1 MFPRLGRLPRRVVLT
16 CVYVYCLLL
25 IYRISDSKEHER
37 KRLDNVKRSLK
48 ERAQLIQAECIAHPP
63 PLTKTQRNAQNA
75 ATVDARLSTHYTNV
89 HLKEALKD
97 IIYLPKNNFS
107 WCILP
112 KVASTSWSKSL
123 LELSG
128 FTENDLLHSDKPLQ
142 VILRDTYKSV
152 KIDNM
157 NKTLG
162 NSIKFLFVR
171 HPFQRLVSA
180 YRNKLEDSYMEADG
194 QYFYNNYGR
203 NIVAKYRVQEKKAN
217 EKKASSQNALED
229 FEPDPNEVEFHKE
242 PTFVEY
248 IDYLINTDVDLY
260 DEHWKPIWLQCHV
273 CDFGYDYVIKYENFE
288 EEIGIFINTLKEK
301 GQLPSTFALQWENKG
316 GTSLNVTRQYLRQ
329 ISDRKLWRLYE
340 KYRHDFGYF
349 GYTMEDYLN
358 L

>member
-25 IYRISDSKEHER
+25 IYRISDSKEYER
-37 KRLDNVKRSLK
+37 KRLDSVKRSLR
-48 ERAQLIQAECIAHPP
+48 ERAQLIKAECIAHPP
-63 PLTKTQRNAQNA
+63 PLTKSQKNAQVA
-75 ATVDARLSTHYTNV
+75 AAVDARLSAHYTKT
-89 HLKEALKD
+89 HLKLALND
-97 IIYLPKNNFS
+97 ILYLPRNNIS
-107 WCILP
+107 WCIVP

-123 LELSG
+123 LELAG
-128 FTENDLLHSDKPLQ
+128 YTENDLLYRDKPLQ
-142 VILRDTYKSV
+142 TILRDTYRPV
-152 KIDNM
+152 KIDNI

-162 NSIKFLFVR
+162 NSVKFLFVR

-180 YRNKLEDSYMEADG
+180 YRNKLEDSYKEEDG

-203 NIVAKYRVQEKKAN
+203 NMVAKFRVN
-217 EKKASSQNALED
+217 EKKENQKALSSQNAQD
-229 FEPDPNEVEFHKE
+229 DKDSDPTEAEFRRE

-248 IDYLINTDVDLY
+248 VDYLINTDVTSY

-273 CDFGYDYVIKYENFE
+273 CDFDYDYIIKYENFE
-288 EEIGIFINTLKEK
+288 EEIGLFINILKGN
-301 GQLPSTFALQWENKG
+301 GQLPSTFALQWENRG
-316 GTSLNVTRQYLRQ
+316 GTSANVTRQYLKQ